1 MILTVGII
9 GLLVLL
15 IVVIAVSYYMNKE
28 GFDTMSGTAPQVPRT
43 PLSRNMPPAVPAV
56 PAMPQ
61 ALPSLPAM
69 PQAMPSLPSMPQ
81 ALPSLPSDRAVGAP
95 YDTHASP
102 IPGGMTPQRNDIA
115 SQVSI
120 SHTGYDAMALQQ
132 KSDLLKDIQKLF
144 RNELIAAR
152 STDASMKDTSSCN
165 HTESHSTSQGQE
177 YIPKNKD
184 GCQSAQYIKK
194 DGIPCWGCSLDY

>member
-9 GLLVLL
+9 GLLIVL
-15 IVVIAVSYYMNKE
+15 VAVITVSYYMNKE
-28 GFDTMSGTAPQVPRT
+28 GFDTMKGTSPQVPNA
-43 PLSRNMPPAVPAV
+43 PLSRTMPPVVPMPPVAPMV
-56 PAMPQ
+56 PMAPMVPV
-61 ALPSLPAM
+61 AP
-69 PQAMPSLPSMPQ
+69 MPSR
-81 ALPSLPSDRAVGAP
+81 PSDRAMGAP
-95 YDTHASP
+95 YDMHASP

-144 RNELIAAR
+144 RNELIANR
-152 STDASMKDTSSCN
+152 STDSSMKDTSSCSDN
-165 HTESHSTSQGQE
+165 GSHSTAQGQE
-177 YIPKNKD
+177 YHKD

-194 DGIPCWGCSLDY
+194 DSIPCWGCSVDY